1 MPAESSPLKQRIT
14 DDMKSAMRAGEK
26 EKLGTIRLILSAIKQ
41 IEVDTRKDLDD
52 TQVLSIL
59 DKMVKQRRESISQFE
74 KAGRDEL
81 AAKEQQEI
89 TIIQNYLPA
98 QLSESEIN
106 DLIEEAISTTGAT
119 TMRDM
124 GKVMGI
130 LKPKLQGRADMGS
143 VSASIKARLTG

>member
-1 MPAESSPLKQRIT
+1 MPAVASPLKARVT

-26 EKLGTIRLILSAIKQ
+26 EKLVTIRLILSAIKQ

-59 DKMVKQRRESISQFE
+59 DKMVKQRRESISHFE

-81 AAKEQQEI
+81 AAKEHQEI
-89 TIIQNYLPA
+89 AIIQGYLPT
-98 QLSESEIN
+98 QLSETEIN
-106 DLIEEAISTTGAT
+106 DLIEEAITSTGAAA
-119 TMRDM
+119 MRDM

-143 VSASIKARLTG
+143 VSASIKARLSS